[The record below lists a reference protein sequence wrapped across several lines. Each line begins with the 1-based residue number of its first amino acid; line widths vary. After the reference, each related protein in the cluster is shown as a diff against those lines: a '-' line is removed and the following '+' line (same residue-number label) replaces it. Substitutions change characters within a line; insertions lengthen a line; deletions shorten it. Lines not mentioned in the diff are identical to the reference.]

1 MTVLVGEVVGSN
13 LAVLPPDVETKVN
26 ELRPLDG
33 AAQAA
38 QVTAMLSHAR
48 TGLLVAIAAQ
58 DLPQIVEFKRKAA
71 AIQEIAKQVRM
82 GKEFQLDAAEFVR
95 RAERGLGVAI
105 RTGQQEGSVETKSD
119 ASRRGTAVRE
129 INQGRRHSSDE
140 DLLRGKLRPTDLAP
154 VSELQGA
161 RGDGIYA
168 MTDGIPDA
176 AFEEALAEARAEAE
190 AGSNNGAYA
199 MGRANV
205 VRKCKAKVGNNQSL
219 KDSSSAETGLAETK
233 EAGQPKKRLTK
244 HDSAEMLANI
254 NGMLNGIVE
263 SLPFI
268 DPAEVAISD
277 PMNRRVI
284 HNIRE
289 SMSHIR
295 KLLKE
300 IENG

>member
-1 MTVLVGEVVGSN
+1 MTVLVGEVVGSD

-105 RTGQQEGSVETKSD
+105 REGQKCGDVRSD
-119 ASRRGTAVRE
+119 EENKRMAAWKARGTFE
-129 INQGRRHSSDE
+129 QNCTE
-140 DLLRGKLRPTDLAP
+140 DLLNKPQATDFATRN
-154 VSELQGA
+154 ELHSSSGP
-161 RGDGIYA
+161 GIFNI
-168 MTDGIPDA
+168 TDGVTDEQ
-176 AFEEALAEARAEAE
+176 FENAITEARSEGNLTRSNVARKAHAKERVDSDDPLIDAQVEA
-190 AGSNNGAYA
+190 
-199 MGRANV
+199 
-205 VRKCKAKVGNNQSL
+205 
-219 KDSSSAETGLAETK
+219 
-233 EAGQPKKRLTK
+233 PKKRLTK

-263 SLPFI
+263 SIPFI
-268 DPAEVAISD
+268 NPAEVDFSD
-277 PMNRRVI
+277 KNSRRVI
-284 HNIRE
+284 ENIRE
-289 SMSHIR
+289 SMARVR